1 MATGGNPERLHI
13 ALVRASSR
21 NSGGGFDYEAN
32 LVRLLERIR
41 TELDVMISHWFFD
54 PELGIREQHP
64 SRAGVSDCNG
74 RSRAGLINRVR
85 AKIPLG
91 RGKTIDDTLE
101 QKGVSLVYFASPNR
115 AALSV
120 KRIPIVTTLWDLGH
134 RDLPHFPEFR
144 GKTWMNREN
153 YFRETLTRS
162 HHVFTDSA
170 VTGQKIEKLFGVN
183 ENRWS
188 PLGLL
193 VSPRSTGAGPLDTL
207 GSDLSKGYVIYP
219 AKRWPHKNHLAL
231 LEAFRKV
238 VNDIPEAK
246 LVLTG
251 DQGGGAQD
259 AICDRI
265 QLLEL
270 DQNVVDFGYVDENTL
285 SKLVANSSAVLMPS
299 KLGPTNIPPLMA
311 LALGVPAIVSNAH
324 FFEPK
329 VQGRLE
335 VVHTDTA
342 EEWAEKISARLK
354 YKGKQT
360 PFVIDT
366 EPSVALVRGVIQ
378 RFDLERKNWPKAFG

>member
-1 MATGGNPERLHI
+1 MATGENPEKLHI

-41 TELDVMISHWFFD
+41 TELDVIISHWFLD

-64 SRAGVSDCNG
+64 SRVGVSDRSG
-74 RSRAGLINRVR
+74 RSPAGLINRVR
-85 AKIPLG
+85 AKISYG
-91 RGKTIDDTLE
+91 RGQTIEDTLE
-101 QKGVSLVYFASPNR
+101 HKGVSLVYFASPNR

-120 KRIPIVTTLWDLGH
+120 KRIPIVTTIWDLGH

-170 VTGQKIEKLFGVN
+170 VTGQKIERLFGVN

-193 VSPRSTGAGPLDTL
+193 VSPRSTGAGPLDEFS
-207 GSDLSKGYVIYP
+207 SDLGEGYVIYP

-238 VNDIPEAK
+238 VNDIPAAR

-259 AICDRI
+259 AICDRVK
-265 QLLEL
+265 LLGL
-270 DQNVVDFGYVDENTL
+270 DQNVVDFGYVDEDTL

-324 FFEPK
+324 FFEPE
-329 VQGRLE
+329 VQRRLE
-335 VVHTDTA
+335 VVNTDTA
-342 EEWAEKISARLK
+342 EEWAEKISARLR
-354 YKGKQT
+354 YRAKQT
-360 PFVIDT
+360 PFIIDT
-366 EPSVALVRGVIQ
+366 ESSAALVRGVIQ
-378 RFDLERKNWPKAFG
+378 NFDLERKNWPKAFG